1 MLYSRMISI
10 VVVCTRQFAEK
21 GNSLGE
27 QRAELVGVERRGLTR
42 AAFASDL
49 DKKETFIV
57 GNRNN

>member
-49 DKKETFIV
+49 DKETFIV